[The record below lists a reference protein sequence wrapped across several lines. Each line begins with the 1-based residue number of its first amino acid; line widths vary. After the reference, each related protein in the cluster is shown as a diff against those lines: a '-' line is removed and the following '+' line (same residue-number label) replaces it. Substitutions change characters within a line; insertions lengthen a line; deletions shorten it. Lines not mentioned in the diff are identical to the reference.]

1 MYACV
6 CVAENSHVLR
16 RCFTVRFRC
25 LLDNTSGF
33 IVSQQRKA
41 PILTLCCPISRQK
54 CLRHLRLSGLSK
66 GTSCTTLRQNFKA
79 VHASLLVSPVWL
91 PKILCLFWRRLDPLL
106 TAFCFDFFE
115 NDTDHAQTSDSTSF
129 DYQFVLIVTV
139 HSQLRRPSLFFSGD
153 VLIASGLIYEC
164 SSRVRFSSSLTELSS
179 VGVSNLFWR

>member
-1 MYACV
+1 MTQCINASNIMQSVVSVHLFVYFHSSFRTNCPLTLSDISMSDVCNAYGGSCSRSINHFNIYVCMYVCV

-79 VHASLLVSPVWL
+79 VHASLLVSPV
-91 PKILCLFWRRLDPLL
+91 
-106 TAFCFDFFE
+106 
-115 NDTDHAQTSDSTSF
+115 
-129 DYQFVLIVTV
+129 
-139 HSQLRRPSLFFSGD
+139 
-153 VLIASGLIYEC
+153 
-164 SSRVRFSSSLTELSS
+164 
-179 VGVSNLFWR
+179 